1 MSPEGYHILAPI
13 IGEPTNQSLSRL
25 GYGLTLLERAVGC
38 SLVSTV
44 AVPLMSGVLVL
55 IACLPVSMLPT
66 VR

>member
-1 MSPEGYHILAPI
+1 MSPEEYYILAPI

-25 GYGLTLLERAVGC
+25 GYGLTLLERAIAG
-38 SLVSTV
+38 VSTV

-66 VR
+66 AR